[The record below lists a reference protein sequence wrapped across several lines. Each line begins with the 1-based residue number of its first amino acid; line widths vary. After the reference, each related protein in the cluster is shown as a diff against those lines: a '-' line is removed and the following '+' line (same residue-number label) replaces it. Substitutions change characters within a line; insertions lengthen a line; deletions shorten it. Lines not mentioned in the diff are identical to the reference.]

1 MEAIIREYG
10 YWAVFLG
17 ILLEYLGL
25 PIPGE
30 AVLLMA
36 GALAFEGHL
45 NLLALPPLVL
55 AATLCGD
62 SVWFF
67 LGRRRGMAFFQR
79 TGGSP
84 IAFTRAS
91 HVFHRFGGVALLF
104 GKFLVGV
111 RWLLPPLAGSLQM
124 SFPRFLVL
132 NLTSVSLWAGC
143 FSSLGYLLHR
153 EITQALQVLQHS
165 TWVLGLAA
173 ILVVLGL
180 VLRGM
185 LRGSK
190 HQGAPQA

>member
-1 MEAIIREYG
+1 METIIRDYG

-30 AVLLMA
+30 AVLLIA
-36 GALAFEGHL
+36 GSMAFEGHL
-45 NLLALPPLVL
+45 HLVALPPLVL

-79 TGGSP
+79 TGGSA

-91 HVFHRFGGVALLF
+91 SAFHRFGGVALIF

-111 RWLLPPLAGSLQM
+111 RWLLPPLAGTL
-124 SFPRFLVL
+124 
-132 NLTSVSLWAGC
+132 
-143 FSSLGYLLHR
+143 
-153 EITQALQVLQHS
+153 
-165 TWVLGLAA
+165 
-173 ILVVLGL
+173 
-180 VLRGM
+180 
-185 LRGSK
+185 
-190 HQGAPQA
+190 